1 MVLSKLDGR
10 IKYDESRLVYDE
22 DIGMDASLYE
32 IFPDTLE
39 YKIHVAIGNIKYTYV
54 DKDVVFFPIYLIKN
68 NEIIMRIGVFEV
80 LSNNIPAL
88 MNDLNEIDLTRLNN
102 NEPLLFS
109 YANKKT
115 LREYSSD
122 KPNVN
127 LNSEDNK
134 NEKDEKE
141 EDGDEVFETTSAI
154 GKQELDIETEE
165 SSKEERENYVERVNI
180 TWIEK
185 FMKNNN
191 YSLLDNEGE
200 GDCFFYVLRDA
211 FLGIGKETNVTKL
224 RNVLSYEADEETFQ
238 TYKLLFD
245 NYKSSLV
252 SSKDESEKVKGE
264 LKLLKDKFKLTKDR
278 NTQLMLQKQMKNK
291 VDDFNRIKAEVE
303 LTKENLKEVKIMSGV
318 KNLENFRKKLRSCE
332 FWADTW
338 ALSTMERMMNVKL
351 ILLSSEAYDTDD
363 KDNVLV
369 CGQMNDSKL
378 EGAGIFN
385 PDYYIIVDFV
395 GDHYKLI
402 TYKDKR
408 MLTFQEIPY
417 DLKRLILL
425 KCLEGNDGYYNLI
438 PDFAELKE
446 QYKKVD
452 EDEDLPIVVEEGDK
466 LFNDKTVFQVYP
478 KSNDKPLPGKGSG
491 ETIEKSDNR
500 FAELHKIMNWRKKL
514 ANSWDEPF
522 ELDGYNW
529 STVEHY
535 INANKFLSNSD
546 FYKLFNIESGNKIAK
561 AVELAIDAGDEKKS
575 KLRPKDIKIDDEY
588 DMNKS
593 NILEKGLFAKFS
605 QNVSLKN
612 LLLETKDAKIVHYKR
627 GGDAII
633 LTELMRV
640 REKLNK

>member
-1 MVLSKLDGR
+1 MVLSKLDSR

-32 IFPDTLE
+32 IFPDALE
-39 YKIHVAIGNIKYTYV
+39 YKVNVAIGKIKYTYV
-54 DKDVVFFPIYLIKN
+54 EKNVIFFPLYLINN
-68 NEIIMRIGVFEV
+68 NEVIMRIGVFEV
-80 LSNNIPAL
+80 LSNKVTEL
-88 MNDLNEIDLTRLNN
+88 MNELNEIDLTKLYNT
-102 NEPLLFS
+102 EPVLFS

-122 KPNVN
+122 KPKIN
-127 LNSEDNK
+127 LKSDD
-134 NEKDEKE
+134 EKDEKDE
-141 EDGDEVFETTSAI
+141 ESDEVFDSVKAL
-154 GKQELDIETEE
+154 GKQEIDFETEE
-165 SSKEERENYVERVNI
+165 TAKTERENYVERVNT

-211 FLGIGKETNVTKL
+211 FLGIGKETNVTRL
-224 RNVLSYEADEETFQ
+224 RNILSYEADEETFQ

-245 NYKSSLV
+245 NYKSSLLT
-252 SSKDESEKVKGE
+252 SKEDSEKVKSE

-278 NTQLMLQKQMKNK
+278 NTQLMLQKQMKTK

-318 KNLENFRKKLRSCE
+318 KNLEAFRKKIRSCE

-338 ALSTMERMMNVKL
+338 ALSTMERIMNVKL

-378 EGAGIFN
+378 EGLGIFN

-402 TYKDKR
+402 TYRDKR
-408 MLTFQEIPY
+408 MLTFQEIPH

-425 KCLEGNDGYYNLI
+425 KCLEGNDGYYNII

-446 QYKKVD
+446 QYKKDGD
-452 EDEDLPIVVEEGDK
+452 ETLPVIEEEGTK
-466 LFNDKTVFQVYP
+466 LFNDDTVFQIYP

-491 ETIEKSDNR
+491 EKIEKNDKR
-500 FAELHKIMNWRKKL
+500 FL
-514 ANSWDEPF
+514 A
-522 ELDGYNW
+522 
-529 STVEHY
+529 
-535 INANKFLSNSD
+535 KFILP
-546 FYKLFNIESGNKIAK
+546 
-561 AVELAIDAGDEKKS
+561 S
-575 KLRPKDIKIDDEY
+575 KLKFISSPFSLF
-588 DMNKS
+588 MLS
-593 NILEKGLFAKFS
+593 SIL
-605 QNVSLKN
+605 
-612 LLLETKDAKIVHYKR
+612 Y
-627 GGDAII
+627 
-633 LTELMRV
+633 
-640 REKLNK
+640 

>member
-1 MVLSKLDGR
+1 MVLSKIDSR

-22 DIGMDASLYE
+22 DIGMDATLYE
-32 IFPDTLE
+32 ILPDALE
-39 YKIHVAIGNIKYTYV
+39 YKINVAIGKIKYTYV
-54 DKDVVFFPIYLIKN
+54 EKNVVFFPIYLTN
-68 NEIIMRIGVFEV
+68 VNEIVMRIGVFEV
-80 LSNNIPAL
+80 LSNKVTGL
-88 MNDLNEIDLTRLNN
+88 MNDLNEIDLTKLYNK
-102 NEPLLFS
+102 EPLLFS

-122 KPNVN
+122 KPKIN
-127 LNSEDNK
+127 LKPSD
-134 NEKDEKE
+134 EKDGNDDES
-141 EDGDEVFETTSAI
+141 DEVFDSVKAV
-154 GKQELDIETEE
+154 GKQEIDFETEE
-165 SSKEERENYVERVNI
+165 TAKKERENYVERVNT

-191 YSLLDNEGE
+191 YSLLDNEGD

-211 FLGIGKETNVTKL
+211 FLGIGKETNVTRL
-224 RNVLSYEADEETFQ
+224 RNILSHEADEDTFKS
-238 TYKLLFD
+238 YKLLFD
-245 NYKSSLV
+245 NYKSALM
-252 SSKDESEKVKGE
+252 SSKENSEKVKSD

-278 NTQLMLQKQMKNK
+278 NTQLMLQKQMKTK
-291 VDDFNRIKAEVE
+291 VDDFNKIKAEVE
-303 LTKENLKEVKIMSGV
+303 LIKENLKEVKIMSSV
-318 KNLENFRKKLRSCE
+318 KNLESFKKKIRSCE

-378 EGAGIFN
+378 EGLGVFN

-408 MLTFQEIPY
+408 MLTFQEIPH

-425 KCLEGNDGYYNLI
+425 KCLEGNNGYYNMI
-438 PDFAELKE
+438 PEFSQLKDE
-446 QYKKVD
+446 YKKDDDD
-452 EDEDLPIVVEEGDK
+452 ESLPEIEEEGKK
-466 LFNDKTVFQVYP
+466 LFNDDTVFQIYP

-491 ETIEKSDNR
+491 EKIEKNDKR

-514 ANSWDEPF
+514 SNSFDEPF

-535 INANKFLSNSD
+535 INANKFISNND
-546 FYKLFNIESGNKIAK
+546 FYKLFTIESGNKIAK
-561 AVELAIDAGDEKKS
+561 TVELAIDAGDVKKS
-575 KLRPKDIKIDDEY
+575 KIRPKDINIDEEY
-588 DMNKS
+588 EMNKS
-593 NILEKGLFAKFS
+593 NILEKALFAKFS
-605 QNVSLKN
+605 QSVSLKKI
-612 LLLETKDAKIVHYKR
+612 LEETKDAKVVHYKR
-627 GGDAII
+627 GGDPIVM
-633 LTELMRV
+633 TELMRV
-640 REKLNK
+640 REKLIK

>member
-1 MVLSKLDGR
+1 MVLSKLDSR

-32 IFPDTLE
+32 IFPDALE
-39 YKIHVAIGNIKYTYV
+39 YKVNVAIGKIKYTYV
-54 DKDVVFFPIYLIKN
+54 EKNVIFFPIYLINK

-80 LSNNIPAL
+80 LSNKVSEL
-88 MNDLNEIDLTRLNN
+88 MNELNEIDLTKLYNT
-102 NEPLLFS
+102 EPVLFS

-122 KPNVN
+122 KPKIN
-127 LNSEDNK
+127 LKSDD
-134 NEKDEKE
+134 EKDEKDE
-141 EDGDEVFETTSAI
+141 ESDEVFDSVKAL
-154 GKQELDIETEE
+154 GKQEIDFETEE
-165 SSKEERENYVERVNI
+165 TAKTERENYVERVNT

-211 FLGIGKETNVTKL
+211 FLGIGKETNVTRL
-224 RNVLSYEADEETFQ
+224 RNILSYEADEETFQ

-245 NYKSSLV
+245 NYKSSLLT
-252 SSKDESEKVKGE
+252 SKEDSEKVKSE

-278 NTQLMLQKQMKNK
+278 NTQLMLQKQMKTK

-318 KNLENFRKKLRSCE
+318 KNVEAFRKKIRSCE

-338 ALSTMERMMNVKL
+338 ALSTMERIMNVKL

-378 EGAGIFN
+378 EGLGIFN

-402 TYKDKR
+402 TYRDKR
-408 MLTFQEIPY
+408 MLTFQEIPH

-425 KCLEGNDGYYNLI
+425 KCLEGNDGYYNII

-446 QYKKVD
+446 QYKKDDD
-452 EDEDLPIVVEEGDK
+452 EILPVIEEERTK
-466 LFNDKTVFQVYP
+466 LFNDDTVFQIYP

-491 ETIEKSDNR
+491 EKIENNDKR

-514 ANSWDEPF
+514 SNSYDEPF

-529 STVEHY
+529 SSVEHY

-546 FYKLFNIESGNKIAK
+546 FYKLFTIESGNKIAK

-575 KLRPKDIKIDDEY
+575 KLRPKEIKVDEEY
-588 DMNKS
+588 EMNKS
-593 NILEKGLFAKFS
+593 NILEKALFAKFS
-605 QNVSLKN
+605 QSDSLKI
-612 LLLETKDAKIVHYKR
+612 LLQETKDAKIVHYKR
-627 GGDAII
+627 GSDPIV

>member
-1 MVLSKLDGR
+1 MVLSKLDSR

-32 IFPDTLE
+32 IFPDALD
-39 YKIHVAIGNIKYTYV
+39 YKVNVAIGKIKYTYV
-54 DKDVVFFPIYLIKN
+54 EKNVIFFPLYLISN
-68 NEIIMRIGVFEV
+68 NEVIMRIGVFEV
-80 LSNNIPAL
+80 LSNKVAEL
-88 MNDLNEIDLTRLNN
+88 MNDLNEIDLTKLYNT
-102 NEPLLFS
+102 EPVLFS

-122 KPNVN
+122 KPKIN
-127 LNSEDNK
+127 LKSDDK
-134 NEKDEKE
+134 KDENDE
-141 EDGDEVFETTSAI
+141 ESDEVFDTVKAL
-154 GKQELDIETEE
+154 GKQEIDFETEE
-165 SSKEERENYVERVNI
+165 TAKTERENYVERVNT

-211 FLGIGKETNVTKL
+211 FLGIGKETNVTRL
-224 RNVLSYEADEETFQ
+224 RNILSYEADEETFQ

-245 NYKSSLV
+245 NYKSSLLT
-252 SSKDESEKVKGE
+252 SKDDSEKVKSE

-278 NTQLMLQKQMKNK
+278 NTQLMLQKQMKTK

-318 KNLENFRKKLRSCE
+318 KNIEAFRKKIRSCE

-338 ALSTMERMMNVKL
+338 ALSTMERIMNVKL

-378 EGAGIFN
+378 EGLGIFN

-402 TYKDKR
+402 TYRDKR
-408 MLTFQEIPY
+408 MLTFHEIPH

-425 KCLEGNDGYYNLI
+425 KCLEGNDGYYNII

-446 QYKKVD
+446 QYKKNDDD
-452 EDEDLPIVVEEGDK
+452 ESLPVLEEEGKK
-466 LFNDKTVFQVYP
+466 LFNDDTVFQIYP

-491 ETIEKSDNR
+491 EKIEKNDKR

-514 ANSWDEPF
+514 SNSFDEPF

-529 STVEHY
+529 STIEHY

-546 FYKLFNIESGNKIAK
+546 FYKLFTIESGNKIAK

-575 KLRPKDIKIDDEY
+575 KLRPKEINVDEEY
-588 DMNKS
+588 EMNKS
-593 NILEKGLFAKFS
+593 NILEKALYAKFS
-605 QNVSLKN
+605 QSDSLKI
-612 LLLETKDAKIVHYKR
+612 LLQETKDAKIVHYKR
-627 GGDAII
+627 GSDPIV

>member
-1 MVLSKLDGR
+1 MVLSKLDSR

-32 IFPDTLE
+32 IFPDALE
-39 YKIHVAIGNIKYTYV
+39 YKVNVAIGKIKYTYV
-54 DKDVVFFPIYLIKN
+54 EKNVIFFPLYLINN
-68 NEIIMRIGVFEV
+68 NEVIMRIGVFEV
-80 LSNNIPAL
+80 LSNKVTEL
-88 MNDLNEIDLTRLNN
+88 MNELNEIDLTKLYNT
-102 NEPLLFS
+102 EPVLFS

-122 KPNVN
+122 KPKIN
-127 LNSEDNK
+127 LKSDD
-134 NEKDEKE
+134 EKDEKDE
-141 EDGDEVFETTSAI
+141 ESDEVFDSVKAL
-154 GKQELDIETEE
+154 GKQEIDFETEE
-165 SSKEERENYVERVNI
+165 TAKTERENYVERVNT

-211 FLGIGKETNVTKL
+211 FLGIGKETNVTRL
-224 RNVLSYEADEETFQ
+224 RNILSYEADEETFQ

-245 NYKSSLV
+245 NYKSSLLT
-252 SSKDESEKVKGE
+252 SKEDSEKVKSE

-278 NTQLMLQKQMKNK
+278 NTQLMLQKQMKTK

-318 KNLENFRKKLRSCE
+318 KNVEAFRKKIRSCE

-338 ALSTMERMMNVKL
+338 ALSTMERIMNVKL

-378 EGAGIFN
+378 EGLGIFN

-402 TYKDKR
+402 TYRDKR
-408 MLTFQEIPY
+408 MLTFQEIPH

-425 KCLEGNDGYYNLI
+425 KCLEGNDGYYNII

-446 QYKKVD
+446 QYKKDGD
-452 EDEDLPIVVEEGDK
+452 ETLPVIEEEGTK
-466 LFNDKTVFQVYP
+466 LFNDDTVFQIYP

-491 ETIEKSDNR
+491 EKIEKNDKR

-514 ANSWDEPF
+514 SNSFDEPF

-529 STVEHY
+529 SSVEHY

-546 FYKLFNIESGNKIAK
+546 FYKLFTIESGNKIAK

-575 KLRPKDIKIDDEY
+575 KIRPKEIKVDEEY
-588 DMNKS
+588 EMNKS
-593 NILEKGLFAKFS
+593 NILEKALFAKFS
-605 QNVSLKN
+605 QSDSLKI
-612 LLLETKDAKIVHYKR
+612 LLQETKDAKIVHYKR
-627 GGDAII
+627 GSDPIV

>member
-1 MVLSKLDGR
+1 MVLSKLDSR

-32 IFPDTLE
+32 IFPDALE
-39 YKIHVAIGNIKYTYV
+39 YKVNVAIGKIKYTYV
-54 DKDVVFFPIYLIKN
+54 EKNVIFFPLYLINN
-68 NEIIMRIGVFEV
+68 NEVIMRIGVFEV
-80 LSNNIPAL
+80 LSNKVTEL
-88 MNDLNEIDLTRLNN
+88 MNDLNEIDLTKLYNT
-102 NEPLLFS
+102 EPVLFS

-122 KPNVN
+122 KPRIN
-127 LNSEDNK
+127 LKSD
-134 NEKDEKE
+134 DEKE
-141 EDGDEVFETTSAI
+141 EKDEESDEVFDSVKAI
-154 GKQELDIETEE
+154 GKQEIDFETEE
-165 SSKEERENYVERVNI
+165 TAKTERENYVERVNT

-211 FLGIGKETNVTKL
+211 FLGIGKETNVTRL
-224 RNVLSYEADEETFQ
+224 RNILSYEADEETFQ

-245 NYKSSLV
+245 NYKSSLLT
-252 SSKDESEKVKGE
+252 SKEDSEKVKSE

-278 NTQLMLQKQMKNK
+278 NTQLMLQKQMKTK

-318 KNLENFRKKLRSCE
+318 KNIEAFRKKIRSCE

-338 ALSTMERMMNVKL
+338 ALSTMERIMNVKL

-378 EGAGIFN
+378 EGLGIFN

-402 TYKDKR
+402 TYRDKR
-408 MLTFQEIPY
+408 MLTFQEIPH

-425 KCLEGNDGYYNLI
+425 KCLEGNDGYYNII

-446 QYKKVD
+446 QHKKGDD
-452 EDEDLPIVVEEGDK
+452 ESLPVVEEEGNK
-466 LFNDKTVFQVYP
+466 LFNDDTVFQIYP

-491 ETIEKSDNR
+491 EKIEKNDKR

-514 ANSWDEPF
+514 SNSFDEPF

-529 STVEHY
+529 STIEHY

-546 FYKLFNIESGNKIAK
+546 FYKLFTIESGNKIAK

-575 KLRPKDIKIDDEY
+575 KLRPKEINVDEEY
-588 DMNKS
+588 EMNKS
-593 NILEKGLFAKFS
+593 NILEKALYAKFS
-605 QNVSLKN
+605 QSDSLKI
-612 LLLETKDAKIVHYKR
+612 LLQETKDAKIVHYKR
-627 GGDAII
+627 GSDPIV

>member
-1 MVLSKLDGR
+1 MVLSKLDSR

-32 IFPDTLE
+32 IFPDALD
-39 YKIHVAIGNIKYTYV
+39 YKVNVAIGKIKYTYV
-54 DKDVVFFPIYLIKN
+54 EKNVIFFPLYLISN
-68 NEIIMRIGVFEV
+68 NEVIMRIGVFEV
-80 LSNNIPAL
+80 LSNKVTEL
-88 MNDLNEIDLTRLNN
+88 MNELNEIDLTKLYNT
-102 NEPLLFS
+102 EPVLFS

-122 KPNVN
+122 KPKIN
-127 LNSEDNK
+127 LKSDD
-134 NEKDEKE
+134 EKDEKDE
-141 EDGDEVFETTSAI
+141 ESDEVFDSVKAL
-154 GKQELDIETEE
+154 GKQEIDFETEE
-165 SSKEERENYVERVNI
+165 TAKTERENYVERVNT

-224 RNVLSYEADEETFQ
+224 RNILSYEADEETFQ

-245 NYKSSLV
+245 NYKSSLLT
-252 SSKDESEKVKGE
+252 SKEDSEKVKSE

-278 NTQLMLQKQMKNK
+278 NTQLMLQKQMKTK

-318 KNLENFRKKLRSCE
+318 KNLEAFRKKIRSCE

-338 ALSTMERMMNVKL
+338 ALSTMERIMNVKL

-378 EGAGIFN
+378 EGLGIFN

-402 TYKDKR
+402 TYRDKR
-408 MLTFQEIPY
+408 MLTFQELPH

-425 KCLEGNDGYYNLI
+425 KCLEGNDGYYNII

-446 QYKKVD
+446 QYKKGDD
-452 EDEDLPIVVEEGDK
+452 ESLPVVEEEGNK
-466 LFNDKTVFQVYP
+466 LFNDDTVFQIYP

-491 ETIEKSDNR
+491 EKIEKNDKR

-514 ANSWDEPF
+514 SNNFDEPF

-529 STVEHY
+529 STIEHY

-546 FYKLFNIESGNKIAK
+546 FYKLFTIESGNKIAK

-575 KLRPKDIKIDDEY
+575 KLRPKEIKVDEEY
-588 DMNKS
+588 EMNKS
-593 NILEKGLFAKFS
+593 NILEKALFAKFS
-605 QNVSLKN
+605 QSDSLKKI
-612 LLLETKDAKIVHYKR
+612 LQETNDAKIVHYKR
-627 GGDAII
+627 GGDPIV

>member
-1 MVLSKLDGR
+1 MVLSKLDSR

-32 IFPDTLE
+32 IFPDALE
-39 YKIHVAIGNIKYTYV
+39 YKVNVAIGKIKYTYV
-54 DKDVVFFPIYLIKN
+54 EKNVIFFPLYLINN
-68 NEIIMRIGVFEV
+68 NEVIMRIGVFEV
-80 LSNNIPAL
+80 LSNKVSEL
-88 MNDLNEIDLTRLNN
+88 MNELNEIDLTKLYNT
-102 NEPLLFS
+102 EPVLFS

-122 KPNVN
+122 KPKIN
-127 LNSEDNK
+127 LKSDD
-134 NEKDEKE
+134 EKDEKDE
-141 EDGDEVFETTSAI
+141 ESDEVFDSVKAL
-154 GKQELDIETEE
+154 GKQEIDFETEE
-165 SSKEERENYVERVNI
+165 TAKTERENYVERVNT

-211 FLGIGKETNVTKL
+211 FLGIGKETNVTRL
-224 RNVLSYEADEETFQ
+224 RNILSYEADEETFQ

-245 NYKSSLV
+245 NYKSSLLT
-252 SSKDESEKVKGE
+252 SKEDSEKVKSE

-278 NTQLMLQKQMKNK
+278 NTQLMLQKQMKTK

-318 KNLENFRKKLRSCE
+318 KNVEAFRKKIRSCE

-338 ALSTMERMMNVKL
+338 ALSTMERIMNVKL

-378 EGAGIFN
+378 EGLGIFN

-402 TYKDKR
+402 TYRDKR
-408 MLTFQEIPY
+408 MLTFQEIPH

-425 KCLEGNDGYYNLI
+425 KCLEGNDGYYNII

-446 QYKKVD
+446 QYKKDGD
-452 EDEDLPIVVEEGDK
+452 ETLPVIEEEGTK
-466 LFNDKTVFQVYP
+466 LFNDDTVFQIYP

-491 ETIEKSDNR
+491 EKIEKNDKR

-514 ANSWDEPF
+514 SNSFDEPF

-529 STVEHY
+529 SSVEHY

-546 FYKLFNIESGNKIAK
+546 FYKLFTIESGNKIAK

-575 KLRPKDIKIDDEY
+575 KIRPKEIKVDEEY
-588 DMNKS
+588 EMNKS
-593 NILEKGLFAKFS
+593 NILEKALFAKFS
-605 QNVSLKN
+605 QSDSLKI
-612 LLLETKDAKIVHYKR
+612 LLQETKDAKIVHYKR
-627 GGDAII
+627 GSDPIV